1 MNELAILDAIR
12 LIHTP
17 WLDTLVAAYTST
29 SDVGQI
35 WILLGIVL
43 AIIPKTRKLGAA
55 VLIAVLLGAIVTSG
69 ILKPLI
75 MRPRPCDVNPLV
87 PMIIDRPHGSS
98 FPSGHATAAFAA
110 FGALLFSK
118 GPKPLVIVVGIGAG
132 LMAPSGVH
140 LSPVYNGRVEPV
152 TLSDAYGEVRFYLLP
167 FIKPANV
174 RRFYPD
180 AVIES
185 YTDAL
190 RCAVEHMDIAPSTR
204 NVLVTHQFVTGGVRS
219 ESEDITVGG
228 TDNVDAAVFD
238 GFDYVALGHL
248 HGAQSIGR
256 ETLRYSGTPLK
267 YSFSEKDQEKSIT
280 VVELGEKG
288 SVSISTLPLRP
299 QRDMREVR
307 GTYDELTLRGN
318 YAGTNTDDYI
328 HAVLTDENDIPNA
341 FSRLQSIYPQLMKL
355 DYDNRRTRASVV
367 IAAEERR
374 RTMTD
379 TELFAE
385 FFEIQN
391 GQKMTD
397 KQSEY
402 VKDVFATV
410 REEML

>member
-1 MNELAILDAIR
+1 MKFFHLSDLHLGRRMYEFSLIDDQKYILKEILRRTDEEHPDAVVIAGDIYDRAVPSAEAVELFDSFLTELAGRRI
-12 LIHTP
+12 P
-17 WLDTLVAAYTST
+17 
-29 SDVGQI
+29 
-35 WILLGIVL
+35 VL
-43 AIIPKTRKLGAA
+43 AIAGNHDSPER
-55 VLIAVLLGAIVTSG
+55 IA
-69 ILKPLI
+69 
-75 MRPRPCDVNPLV
+75 
-87 PMIIDRPHGSS
+87 
-98 FPSGHATAAFAA
+98 F
-110 FGALLFSK
+110 
-118 GPKPLVIVVGIGAG
+118 GAG

-238 GFDYVALGHL
+238 GFDCVALGHL

-267 YSFSEKDQEKSIT
+267 YSFAEKDQIKSIT
-280 VVELGEKG
+280 VVKLGAKG
-288 SVSISTLPLRP
+288 NVSVSSLPLTPR
-299 QRDMREVR
+299 RDMREIR
-307 GTYDELTLRGN
+307 GTYIELTLRDS
-318 YAGTNTDDYI
+318 YAGTDTEDYI

-341 FSRLQSIYPQLMKL
+341 LARLRSIYPNLMKL
-355 DYDNRRTRASVV
+355 DYDNLRPRSSAV
-367 IAAEERR
+367 IAAEERH
-374 RTMTD
+374 RTMTGA
-379 TELFAE
+379 ELFAE
-385 FFEIQN
+385 LYEKQN
-391 GQKMTD
+391 GQKMSD
-397 KQSEY
+397 EQNAYAES
-402 VKDVFATV
+402 VFAV
-410 REEML
+410 LREEGTL

>member
-1 MNELAILDAIR
+1 MKFIHLSDLHIGKRVNEFSMINDQKYILEQILNIIANEEINAVIVSGDVYDKSIPAVEAVTVFDDFLTELATKDIPT
-12 LIHTP
+12 LIISGNHDSP
-17 WLDTLVAAYTST
+17 E
-29 SDVGQI
+29 
-35 WILLGIVL
+35 
-43 AIIPKTRKLGAA
+43 R
-55 VLIAVLLGAIVTSG
+55 IA
-69 ILKPLI
+69 
-75 MRPRPCDVNPLV
+75 
-87 PMIIDRPHGSS
+87 
-98 FPSGHATAAFAA
+98 F
-110 FGALLFSK
+110 
-118 GPKPLVIVVGIGAG
+118 GAG
-132 LMAPSGVH
+132 LMAPSGVY

-152 TLSDAYGEVRFYLLP
+152 TLSDASGEGRFSLLP
-167 FIKPANV
+167 FIKPAPV

-190 RCAVEHMDIAPSTR
+190 RCAAEHMDIDPSAR

-248 HGAQSIGR
+248 HGAQSIGH

-288 SVSISTLPLRP
+288 SVSISTLPLTP

-355 DYDNRRTRASVV
+355 DYDNRRTRTSVV

>member
-1 MNELAILDAIR
+1 MKLINLSDLHIGKRVNEFSMINDQKYILEQILNIIANEEINAVIVSGDVYDKSIPAVEAVTVFDDFLTELAAKDIPT
-12 LIHTP
+12 LIISGNHDSP
-17 WLDTLVAAYTST
+17 E
-29 SDVGQI
+29 
-35 WILLGIVL
+35 
-43 AIIPKTRKLGAA
+43 R
-55 VLIAVLLGAIVTSG
+55 IA
-69 ILKPLI
+69 
-75 MRPRPCDVNPLV
+75 
-87 PMIIDRPHGSS
+87 
-98 FPSGHATAAFAA
+98 F
-110 FGALLFSK
+110 
-118 GPKPLVIVVGIGAG
+118 GAG

-190 RCAVEHMDIAPSTR
+190 RCAVEHMNIEPSTR

-248 HGAQSIGR
+248 HGAQSIVR

-280 VVELGEKG
+280 VVEMGEKG
-288 SVSISTLPLRP
+288 SVSISTLPLTP

-318 YAGTNTDDYI
+318 YAGTNTDD
-328 HAVLTDENDIPNA
+328 
-341 FSRLQSIYPQLMKL
+341 FW
-355 DYDNRRTRASVV
+355 
-367 IAAEERR
+367 
-374 RTMTD
+374 
-379 TELFAE
+379 
-385 FFEIQN
+385 
-391 GQKMTD
+391 
-397 KQSEY
+397 
-402 VKDVFATV
+402 
-410 REEML
+410 

>member
-1 MNELAILDAIR
+1 MKIIHTADWHLGKRLDGFSRFEEQIDVMNEIVEIADR
-12 LIHTP
+12 E
-17 WLDTLVAAYTST
+17 
-29 SDVGQI
+29 DVD
-35 WILLGIVL
+35 L
-43 AIIPKTRKLGAA
+43 
-55 VLIAVLLGAIVTSG
+55 VLIAGDLFDAFNPAVEAVDLFYKTLKRLTNTAKRPVIAIAGNHDSPER
-69 ILKPLI
+69 I
-75 MRPRPCDVNPLV
+75 
-87 PMIIDRPHGSS
+87 
-98 FPSGHATAAFAA
+98 A
-110 FGALLFSK
+110 FGAD
-118 GPKPLVIVVGIGAG
+118 
-132 LMAPSGVH
+132 LMTPSGVF
-140 LSPVYNGRVEPV
+140 LSPVYNGYVEPV
-152 TLSDAYGEVRFYLLP
+152 SLSDAFGAVDFYLLP

-174 RRFYPD
+174 RRFYPEE
-180 AVIES
+180 AIES

-190 RCAVEHMDIAPSTR
+190 RCAVEHMNVDPSAR
-204 NVLVTHQFVTGGVRS
+204 NVLVTHQFVTGGIRS
-219 ESEDITVGG
+219 DSEDVTVGG

-288 SVSISTLPLRP
+288 SVSISTLPLTP

-341 FSRLQSIYPQLMKL
+341 FSRLQIIYPQLMKL
-355 DYDNRRTRASVV
+355 DYDNRRTRTSVV

-385 FFEIQN
+385 FFEKQN
-391 GQKMTD
+391 GQKMSAE
-397 KQSEY
+397 QSGY
-402 VKDVFATV
+402 VKAVFAAL

>member
-1 MNELAILDAIR
+1 MKFFHLSDLHLGRRMYEFSLIDDQKFILEELLCLAAEEHPDAVVIAGDIYDR
-12 LIHTP
+12 AVPSAEAVELFDRFLCALAKRRIP
-17 WLDTLVAAYTST
+17 
-29 SDVGQI
+29 
-35 WILLGIVL
+35 VL
-43 AIIPKTRKLGAA
+43 AI
-55 VLIAVLLGAIVTSG
+55 SG
-69 ILKPLI
+69 NHDSPERI
-75 MRPRPCDVNPLV
+75 
-87 PMIIDRPHGSS
+87 
-98 FPSGHATAAFAA
+98 A
-110 FGALLFSK
+110 FGAD
-118 GPKPLVIVVGIGAG
+118 
-132 LMAPSGVH
+132 LMTPSGVF
-140 LSPVYNGRVEPV
+140 LSPVYNGYVEPV
-152 TLSDAYGEVRFYLLP
+152 SLSDSFGAVNFYLLP

-174 RRFYPD
+174 RRFYPEE
-180 AVIES
+180 AIES

-190 RCAVEHMDIAPSTR
+190 RCAVEHMNVDPSAR
-204 NVLVTHQFVTGGVRS
+204 NVLVTHQFVTGGIRS
-219 ESEDITVGG
+219 DSEDVTVGG

-248 HGAQSIGR
+248 HGAQRIGR

-267 YSFSEKDQEKSIT
+267 YSFAEKDQEKSIT
-280 VVELGEKG
+280 VVELREKE

-355 DYDNRRTRASVV
+355 DYDNRRTRTSVV

-385 FFEIQN
+385 FFEKLN
-391 GQKMTD
+391 GQKMSAE
-397 KQSEY
+397 QSGY
-402 VKDVFATV
+402 VKAVFAAL

>member
-1 MNELAILDAIR
+1 MKFFHLSDLHLGRRMYEFSLIDDQKFILEELLCLAAEEHPDAVVIAGDIYDR
-12 LIHTP
+12 AVPSAEAVELFDRFLCALAKRRIP
-17 WLDTLVAAYTST
+17 
-29 SDVGQI
+29 
-35 WILLGIVL
+35 VL
-43 AIIPKTRKLGAA
+43 AI
-55 VLIAVLLGAIVTSG
+55 SG
-69 ILKPLI
+69 NHDSPERI
-75 MRPRPCDVNPLV
+75 
-87 PMIIDRPHGSS
+87 
-98 FPSGHATAAFAA
+98 A
-110 FGALLFSK
+110 FGAD
-118 GPKPLVIVVGIGAG
+118 
-132 LMAPSGVH
+132 LMTPSGVF
-140 LSPVYNGRVEPV
+140 LSPVYNGYVEPV
-152 TLSDAYGEVRFYLLP
+152 SLSDAFGAVNFYLLP

-174 RRFYPD
+174 RRFYPEE
-180 AVIES
+180 AIES

-190 RCAVEHMDIAPSTR
+190 RCAVEHMNVDPSAR
-204 NVLVTHQFVTGGVRS
+204 NVLVTHQFVTGGIRS
-219 ESEDITVGG
+219 DSEDVTVGG

-248 HGAQSIGR
+248 HGAQRIGR

-288 SVSISTLPLRP
+288 SVSISTLPLTP

-355 DYDNRRTRASVV
+355 DYDNRRTRTSVV
-367 IAAEERR
+367 IVAEERR

-402 VKDVFATV
+402 VKDVFARV

>member
-1 MNELAILDAIR
+1 MKFFHLSDLHLGRRMYEFSLIDDQKFILEELLCLAAEEHPDAVVIAGDIYDR
-12 LIHTP
+12 AVPSAEAVELFDRFLCALAKRRIP
-17 WLDTLVAAYTST
+17 
-29 SDVGQI
+29 
-35 WILLGIVL
+35 VL
-43 AIIPKTRKLGAA
+43 AI
-55 VLIAVLLGAIVTSG
+55 SG
-69 ILKPLI
+69 NHDSPERI
-75 MRPRPCDVNPLV
+75 
-87 PMIIDRPHGSS
+87 
-98 FPSGHATAAFAA
+98 A
-110 FGALLFSK
+110 FGAD
-118 GPKPLVIVVGIGAG
+118 
-132 LMAPSGVH
+132 LMTPSGVF
-140 LSPVYNGRVEPV
+140 LSPVYNGYVEPV
-152 TLSDAYGEVRFYLLP
+152 SLSDSFGAVNFYLLP

-174 RRFYPD
+174 RRFYPEE
-180 AVIES
+180 AIES

-190 RCAVEHMDIAPSTR
+190 RCAVEHMNVDPSAR
-204 NVLVTHQFVTGGVRS
+204 NVLVTHQFVTGGIRS
-219 ESEDITVGG
+219 DSEDVTVGG

-288 SVSISTLPLRP
+288 SVSISTLPLTP

-391 GQKMTD
+391 GQRMTD

>member
-1 MNELAILDAIR
+1 MKFFHLSDLHLGRRMYEFSLIDDQKFILEELLCLAAEEHPDAVVIAGDIYDRAVPSAEAVELFDSFLTELAGRRI
-12 LIHTP
+12 P
-17 WLDTLVAAYTST
+17 
-29 SDVGQI
+29 
-35 WILLGIVL
+35 VL
-43 AIIPKTRKLGAA
+43 AIAGNHDSPER
-55 VLIAVLLGAIVTSG
+55 IA
-69 ILKPLI
+69 
-75 MRPRPCDVNPLV
+75 
-87 PMIIDRPHGSS
+87 
-98 FPSGHATAAFAA
+98 F
-110 FGALLFSK
+110 
-118 GPKPLVIVVGIGAG
+118 GAG

-267 YSFSEKDQEKSIT
+267 YSFAEKDQIKSIT
-280 VVELGEKG
+280 VVKLGAKG
-288 SVSISTLPLRP
+288 NVSVSSLPLTPR
-299 QRDMREVR
+299 RDMREIR
-307 GTYDELTLRGN
+307 GTYIELTLRDS
-318 YAGTNTDDYI
+318 YAGTDTEDYI

-341 FSRLQSIYPQLMKL
+341 LARLRSIYPNLMKL
-355 DYDNRRTRASVV
+355 DYDNLRTRSSAV
-367 IAAEERR
+367 IAAEERH
-374 RTMTD
+374 RTMTGA
-379 TELFAE
+379 ELFAE
-385 FFEIQN
+385 LYEKQN
-391 GQKMTD
+391 GQKMSD
-397 KQSEY
+397 EQNAYAES
-402 VKDVFATV
+402 VFAV
-410 REEML
+410 LREEGTL

>member
-1 MNELAILDAIR
+1 MKFFHLSDLHLGRRMYEFSLIDDQKFILEELLCLAAEEHPDAVVIAGDIYDR
-12 LIHTP
+12 AVPSAEAVELFDRFLCALAKRRIP
-17 WLDTLVAAYTST
+17 
-29 SDVGQI
+29 
-35 WILLGIVL
+35 VL
-43 AIIPKTRKLGAA
+43 AI
-55 VLIAVLLGAIVTSG
+55 SG
-69 ILKPLI
+69 NHDSPERI
-75 MRPRPCDVNPLV
+75 
-87 PMIIDRPHGSS
+87 
-98 FPSGHATAAFAA
+98 A
-110 FGALLFSK
+110 FGAD
-118 GPKPLVIVVGIGAG
+118 
-132 LMAPSGVH
+132 LMTPSGVF
-140 LSPVYNGRVEPV
+140 LSPVYNGDVEPV
-152 TLSDAYGEVRFYLLP
+152 SLSDSFGAVNFYLLP

-174 RRFYPD
+174 RRFYPEE
-180 AVIES
+180 AIES

-190 RCAVEHMDIAPSTR
+190 RCAAEHMNIAPSTR

-280 VVELGEKG
+280 VVVLGEKG
-288 SVSISTLPLRP
+288 SVSISTLPLTP
-299 QRDMREVR
+299 QHDMREVR

-355 DYDNRRTRASVV
+355 DYDNRRTRTSVV

>member
-1 MNELAILDAIR
+1 MAKRRI
-12 LIHTP
+12 P
-17 WLDTLVAAYTST
+17 
-29 SDVGQI
+29 
-35 WILLGIVL
+35 VL
-43 AIIPKTRKLGAA
+43 AISGNHDSPER
-55 VLIAVLLGAIVTSG
+55 IA
-69 ILKPLI
+69 
-75 MRPRPCDVNPLV
+75 
-87 PMIIDRPHGSS
+87 
-98 FPSGHATAAFAA
+98 F
-110 FGALLFSK
+110 
-118 GPKPLVIVVGIGAG
+118 GAG